1 MTVLIRFKCM
11 LVFLSGM
18 LLFSSAT
25 SHIPVTKEKGNS
37 RIERIEE
44 LLTIQNERIRTLEN
58 IVTSQKNEIQNLR
71 DEVSDLKS
79 KDRIHERKL
88 LRLVDILAKS
98 TPKMADVV
106 TSASMNDSKMS
117 KILQKDTSFKK
128 DNKRLLDG
136 GIPTTPVPTRMPT
149 TTAFYAYMSQHEPS
163 PSAHHTLIF
172 DTVVTNENNG
182 YHPFSGIFMVPVNG
196 IYVFTFSIR
205 VDCHSN
211 GPYEI
216 VKNADVVGVVNS
228 DLQQVCLQDH
238 IAGTVVITAKKGDD
252 VFVRTHTG
260 TRHGMI
266 VSDSNGRSSFA
277 GWMISS

>member
-1 MTVLIRFKCM
+1 M

-25 SHIPVTKEKGNS
+25 SHIPVTKEKENS

-98 TPKMADVV
+98 TPKMVDVV

-128 DNKRLLDG
+128 
-136 GIPTTPVPTRMPT
+136 
-149 TTAFYAYMSQHEPS
+149 
-163 PSAHHTLIF
+163 
-172 DTVVTNENNG
+172 
-182 YHPFSGIFMVPVNG
+182 
-196 IYVFTFSIR
+196 
-205 VDCHSN
+205 
-211 GPYEI
+211 
-216 VKNADVVGVVNS
+216 
-228 DLQQVCLQDH
+228 
-238 IAGTVVITAKKGDD
+238 
-252 VFVRTHTG
+252 
-260 TRHGMI
+260 
-266 VSDSNGRSSFA
+266 
-277 GWMISS
+277 